1 MRIAVLDDDLDQLE
15 LVKCALAAIGHDA
28 HVFADGQSLL
38 RVFRR
43 ETFDMLIVDWQ
54 LPDISGP
61 EVVAWA
67 RKNLDYPLPIL
78 FVTNRREERDI
89 VEGLAAGGDDF
100 MSKPTRVGELIARV
114 RAVLRRTY
122 PTCQPG
128 VLRFGRYRINTF
140 EHRIEVDGTWV
151 ELKVREYELA
161 KFFFLNVGRLLSRD
175 HLHEAIWGACAE
187 TSSRT
192 LDTHVSRLRS
202 RLALRPENGYR
213 LTAVYSVG
221 YRLEAVGASS
231 SHEDALAEV
240 GARA

>member
-38 RVFRR
+38 RVLRR

-61 EVVAWA
+61 EVVTWA

-78 FVTNRREERDI
+78 FVTSRSEERDV
-89 VEGLAAGGDDF
+89 VEGLAAGADDF

-114 RAVLRRTY
+114 RAVLRRAY
-122 PTCQPG
+122 PTRQPG
-128 VLRFGRYRINTF
+128 VLRFGRYLVNTF
-140 EHRIEVDGTWV
+140 EHRIEVDGVWV
-151 ELKVREYELA
+151 ELKVKEYELA
-161 KFFFLNVGRLLSRD
+161 KFFFLNIGRLLSRE
-175 HLHEAIWGACAE
+175 HLQEAIWGVHAE

-202 RLALRPENGYR
+202 RLALRPDNGYR
-213 LTAVYSVG
+213 LTAIYSLG

-231 SHEDALAEV
+231 GHEGALAEV